1 MGSMSPLEI
10 TFDRAGD
17 LHVRVDLTGTIHVF
31 SSGKRG
37 YTFRDSFDFSGG
49 RWLLRF
55 QAFET
60 QQKNVT
66 TLGLLSDVLDP
77 KQSVVP
83 GSSDL
88 QTRPRSGPFSLAQL
102 RARREQ
108 LKAGWHLAR
117 AENRVMG
124 WFEMARVHELPKGK
138 MGSSASFNVEL
149 NGVLYLGQFN
159 LSQQPQPIAR
169 PTAWDNTKGA
179 KAGLPTLG
187 KWR

>member
-1 MGSMSPLEI
+1 MGSV
-10 TFDRAGD
+10 
-17 LHVRVDLTGTIHVF
+17 VR
-31 SSGKRG
+31 
-37 YTFRDSFDFSGG
+37 
-49 RWLLRF
+49 
-55 QAFET
+55 FET
-60 QQKNVT
+60 ALTSVGAGGCS
-66 TLGLLSDVLDP
+66 GLLSDVPNPRQPL
-77 KQSVVP
+77 VP
-83 GSSDL
+83 GSSESK
-88 QTRPRSGPFSLAQL
+88 TRPHSGPFSLAQL

-117 AENRVMG
+117 AENGVMG

-187 KWR
+187 KRR